1 MIFLTFLRSA
11 IRFSAVFIFGSVGE
25 TVTEKSGN
33 LNLGIPGIMCMG
45 AAGGILGEAA
55 YASSLSSVEQMTA
68 WGAVLSAML
77 MAMLM
82 AGVGGLIYCVLTTS
96 LRCNQNVTGLALT
109 TFGVGV
115 LSFVGQSNSNM
126 AAAFGKAS
134 SYFTQSFPIGAE
146 PNWFE
151 TLFLSYGAL
160 VYIAVILAIISAVVL
175 KKTRVGL
182 NLRAVGENPATADA
196 AGVSVTNYKYGATL
210 IGSMIAGLGGLFYIM
225 DQRYGNIEYTIDSFG
240 WLAVALVIFTVW
252 RPNWAILGSILF
264 SMLYL
269 LSSYVYVGDSS
280 MPAQAAAIKMVPYLV
295 TVAVLVVTSI
305 VSRRETQPP
314 ASLGLTYFREER

>member
-160 VYIAVILAIISAVVL
+160 VYIAIILAIISAVVL

-196 AGVSVTNYKYGATL
+196 AGVSVTKYKYAATL
-210 IGSMIAGLGGLFYIM
+210 IGSVIAGLGGLFYIM
-225 DQRYGNIEYTIDSFG
+225 DMSGGNVEYDVDSFG

-252 RPNWAILGSILF
+252 RPNWAILGSIVF
-264 SMLYL
+264 SMLYIL
-269 LSSYVYVGDSS
+269 PSYTQNSSNSAVSE
-280 MPAQAAAIKMVPYLV
+280 AIALIPYIMTMV
-295 TVAVLVVTSI
+295 VLVITSI
-305 VSRRETQPP
+305 ISRRESQPP

>member
-1 MIFLTFLRSA
+1 M
-11 IRFSAVFIFGSVGE
+11 
-25 TVTEKSGN
+25 
-33 LNLGIPGIMCMG
+33 
-45 AAGGILGEAA
+45 
-55 YASSLSSVEQMTA
+55 
-68 WGAVLSAML
+68 
-77 MAMLM
+77 
-82 AGVGGLIYCVLTTS
+82 
-96 LRCNQNVTGLALT
+96 
-109 TFGVGV
+109 
-115 LSFVGQSNSNM
+115 
-126 AAAFGKAS
+126 
-134 SYFTQSFPIGAE
+134 
-146 PNWFE
+146 
-151 TLFLSYGAL
+151 L
-160 VYIAVILAIISAVVL
+160 VYIAVILAIVVAIVI

-196 AGVSVTNYKYGATL
+196 AGVSVTDYKYAATL

-269 LSSYVYVGDSS
+269 LSSYVGDSS

-295 TVAVLVVTSI
+295 TVVVLVVTSI
-305 VSRRETQPP
+305 VSRRESQPP

>member
-77 MAMLM
+77 MAMFM

-196 AGVSVTNYKYGATL
+196 AGVSVTKYKYAATL
-210 IGSMIAGLGGLFYIM
+210 IGSVIAGLGGLFYIM
-225 DQRYGNIEYTIDSFG
+225 DMSGGNVEYDVDSFG
-240 WLAVALVIFTVW
+240 WLAIALVIFTVW
-252 RPNWAILGSILF
+252 RPNWAILGSIVF
-264 SMLYL
+264 SMLYIL
-269 LSSYVYVGDSS
+269 PSYTQNSSNSAVSE
-280 MPAQAAAIKMVPYLV
+280 AIALIPYIMTMV
-295 TVAVLVVTSI
+295 VLVITSI
-305 VSRRETQPP
+305 ISRRESQPP

>member
-1 MIFLTFLRSA
+1 MILTFLQNA

-25 TVTEKSGN
+25 TITEKSGN

-55 YASSLSSVEQMTA
+55 YASSLSSLDQMTA

-82 AGVGGLIYCVLTTS
+82 SAFGGLIYCTLTTT

-109 TFGVGV
+109 TFGAGV
-115 LSFVGQSNSNM
+115 LSFVGGSNNNFV
-126 AAAFGKAS
+126 AAFGRAS

-160 VYIAVILAIISAVVL
+160 VYIAIILAIVSAVVI

-182 NLRAVGENPATADA
+182 NLRAVGESPATADA
-196 AGVSVTNYKYGATL
+196 AGVSVTKYKYFATI
-210 IGSMIAGLGGLFYIM
+210 IGSIIAGFGGLFYIM
-225 DQRYGNIEYTIDSFG
+225 DTGGGNIEYDVDSFG

-264 SMLYL
+264 SMLYIL
-269 LSSYVYVGDSS
+269 PSYTGNSSNS
-280 MPAQAAAIKMVPYLV
+280 AAATAISLIPYII
-295 TVAVLVVTSI
+295 TVVVLIVTSI
-305 VSRRETQPP
+305 VSRRESQPP

>member
-77 MAMLM
+77 MAMFM

-151 TLFLSYGAL
+151 TLFLSY
-160 VYIAVILAIISAVVL
+160 
-175 KKTRVGL
+175 
-182 NLRAVGENPATADA
+182 
-196 AGVSVTNYKYGATL
+196 
-210 IGSMIAGLGGLFYIM
+210 
-225 DQRYGNIEYTIDSFG
+225 
-240 WLAVALVIFTVW
+240 
-252 RPNWAILGSILF
+252 
-264 SMLYL
+264 
-269 LSSYVYVGDSS
+269 
-280 MPAQAAAIKMVPYLV
+280 
-295 TVAVLVVTSI
+295 
-305 VSRRETQPP
+305 
-314 ASLGLTYFREER
+314 